1 VIPNHHYSTSATD
14 AEVQGT
20 AINTREGTVTL
31 DRFAYGSNLE
41 RAIDHRGQSH
51 ASWPPAYDYHLC
63 YLDLANEVPALGAG
77 LHTELETL
85 RVAIDAQW
93 QDAAAIAHCLR
104 RVAELLPGEADRR
117 ALGLRASVVERGQVD
132 GTPAAL
138 GGIDEDITIVADKL
152 ATWHG
157 KRAGGLPTA
166 FGCVRDTA
174 SQASVTAARAR
185 LGDVTAYL
193 HGLHEQLR
201 LGEVPAFTATRL
213 FFMAG
218 EGNRHPKRIAYVL
231 PEDQGVERGPFQ
243 KMYYFANTHRAL
255 IDAMSLP
262 LGRRLLNLGLRL
274 PASAASFGAIPAL
287 GVLANQIGHFVHR
300 EGASF
305 AVLDAADRWASHVL
319 REAAAGVFGTLV
331 LAEVLAPRLG
341 LEPSDVVEYHL
352 AECLRYIDRGLGNF
366 PDSDGTYLQLNYL
379 ASSRALTLDGGVP
392 RLTGEPAA
400 VIEGFRSMARIL
412 TDTLLA
418 GQVDGALA
426 FYRAYGPAG
435 DRALHPLLVT
445 LREEPPKTIEYLQEP
460 RILRRGRTASPS
472 PVAAANLARDAL
484 HDFYCRPIGD
494 TALNR
499 YEVWERGGAVG
510 DSVTPSIYCPE
521 YRMHMVLKILSLPK
535 PHECMFSI
543 GCGNAFVEADLQARG
558 LQVQAIDCNEDAV
571 VLAASKGVDAF
582 TADYHALPP
591 GHLADFGVVYAD
603 GLLGHLYHPETGL
616 AAFFETLHALKP
628 TPGTWLVLSNDAP
641 ADPASAVAPHGK
653 VQGFWLFSPEY
664 LRDTA
669 QRFGYTV
676 VESYSFP
683 YERPLSGLRN
693 RTICIAR
700 AARSDAMAM

>member
-1 VIPNHHYSTSATD
+1 
-14 AEVQGT
+14 
-20 AINTREGTVTL
+20 VTL

-41 RAIDHRGQSH
+41 RAIGYRGQSH
-51 ASWPPAYDYHLC
+51 ASWPPAYDYHLS

-85 RVAIDAQW
+85 RAAIEATW
-93 QDAAAIAHCLR
+93 QDTAAIAHCLR
-104 RVAELLPGEADRR
+104 RIAELLPGEADRR
-117 ALGLRASVVERGQVD
+117 ALRQRASVVEHGRAD
-132 GTPAAL
+132 GTLATLAS
-138 GGIDEDITIVADKL
+138 IDEDITIVADKL
-152 ATWHG
+152 VTWHG
-157 KRAGGLPTA
+157 DQAGGLPTA

-185 LGDVTAYL
+185 LGDITAYL

-218 EGNRHPKRIAYVL
+218 VGNRHPKHIAYSL
-231 PEDQGVERGPFQ
+231 PEDQGMERGAVQ
-243 KMYYFANTHRAL
+243 KTYYFANAHRSL

-262 LGRRLLNLGLRL
+262 LGRRLLNLGVRL
-274 PASAASFGAIPAL
+274 PVSAASFGAIPAL
-287 GVLANQIGHFVHR
+287 GVLAHQFGRVVHR

-305 AVLDAADRWASHVL
+305 AALDAADRWASHAL
-319 REAAAGVFGTLV
+319 QEAAAGVFGTLV

-341 LEPSDVVEYHL
+341 LEPSDVIEYHL
-352 AECLRYIDRGLGNF
+352 TECLRYIDRGLGNF

-379 ASSRALTLDGGVP
+379 VSSGALALAGGMP

-400 VIEGFRSMARIL
+400 VIDGFRSMARVL

-418 GQVDGALA
+418 GQVDDALA
-426 FYRAYGPAG
+426 FYHAYGPAG
-435 DRALHPLLVT
+435 DHALHPLLVT

-460 RILRRGRTASPS
+460 RILARARKTSP
-472 PVAAANLARDAL
+472 PVAAANLARDVL
-484 HDFYCRPIGD
+484 RDFYCRPVGD
-494 TALNR
+494 KALNR

-535 PHECMFSI
+535 PHERMFSI
-543 GCGNAFVEADLQARG
+543 GCGNAFVESDLQARG
-558 LQVQAIDCNEDAV
+558 LRVQAIDCNDEAV
-571 VLAASKGVDAF
+571 VLAASKGVEAF

-616 AAFFETLHALKP
+616 SGFFETLHALKP
-628 TPGTWLVLSNDAP
+628 APGTWLVLSNDAP
-641 ADPASAVAPHGK
+641 ADPNVGVAPHGK

-676 VESYSFP
+676 IESYSFP

-693 RTICIAR
+693 RTICVAR
-700 AARSDAMAM
+700 AAND